1 MPVNVMAFGS
11 VTDVMGESI
20 QLEHVQDTDALM
32 LELNKRFPALRNS
45 KFLVAVNKKMINKNT
60 RLNGDDTVA
69 LMSPFSGG

>member
-11 VTDVMGESI
+11 ITDVMGESI

-32 LELNKRFPALRNS
+32 LELNRRFPALKSS

>member
-32 LELNKRFPALRNS
+32 LELNKRFPALKNS
-45 KFLVAVNKKMINKNT
+45 KFLVAVNRKMINKNT
-60 RLNGDDTVA
+60 RLKGDDTVA

>member
-32 LELNKRFPALRNS
+32 LELNKRFPALKNS
-45 KFLVAVNKKMINKNT
+45 KFLVAVNRKMINKNT
-60 RLNGDDTVA
+60 RLNGNDTVA

>member
-1 MPVNVMAFGS
+1 MAFGS

-32 LELNKRFPALRNS
+32 LELNKRFPALKNS
-45 KFLVAVNKKMINKNT
+45 KFLVAVNRKMINKNT

>member
-1 MPVNVMAFGS
+1 MPVDVMAFGS

-32 LELNKRFPALRNS
+32 LELNKRFPALKNS
-45 KFLVAVNKKMINKNT
+45 KFLVAVNRKMINKNT

>member
-32 LELNKRFPALRNS
+32 LELNRRFPALKNS
-45 KFLVAVNKKMINKNT
+45 KFLVAVNRKMINKNT
-60 RLNGDDTVA
+60 RLNGNDTVA

>member
-32 LELNKRFPALRNS
+32 LELNKRFPALKNS
-45 KFLVAVNKKMINKNT
+45 KFLVAVNRKMINKNT

>member
-32 LELNKRFPALRNS
+32 LELNKRFPALKNS
-45 KFLVAVNKKMINKNT
+45 KFLVAVNRKMINRNT

>member
-32 LELNKRFPALRNS
+32 LELKKRFPALKNS
-45 KFLVAVNKKMINKNT
+45 KFLVAVNRKMINKNT
-60 RLNGDDTVA
+60 RLNGNDTVA

>member
-32 LELNKRFPALRNS
+32 LELKKLFPALINS
-45 KFLVAVNKKMINKNT
+45 KFLVAVNRKMINKNT